1 MMSRLDQTIEAGMAH
16 AGLPGIVALVGS
28 HDGVLYEKAFGVR
41 GSDDATPMTPD
52 TEFSLFS
59 MTKAVTSVA
68 AMQLV
73 EQGQLNLDA
82 DIGAILPWLANPRV
96 VTGYD
101 DAGEPL
107 TRPAVR
113 PITLRRLLTHTA
125 GFGYEFMSLEMLR
138 SRGPGGAP
146 PSTSKAWLKCS
157 LLFDPGDR
165 WEYGLSTDL
174 VGQAVEAVSGVD
186 LAGYFGKHIFG
197 PLGMTRT
204 GFFPDQ
210 SRLASMHARTP
221 DGGVTQ
227 IPSMVALL
235 AGGEFLSGGGGLV
248 GTGSDYMRFL
258 RTILNGGELDGA
270 RVLRAETVAEMS
282 RNQIGDLRAGQLGS
296 VVESMIV
303 PFDLFPDMRP
313 GWGLGFLINPQPV
326 PGGRAA
332 GSLAWAGLA
341 NTHFWIDPVS
351 DRAGL
356 VLTQLFPFG
365 DQRLMQL
372 LASFERAVYG
382 MQAS

>member
-1 MMSRLDQTIEAGMAH
+1 MSRLDETIEAGMAR
-16 AGLPGIVALVGS
+16 AGLPGVVALVGS
-28 HDGVLYEKAFGVR
+28 RDGVIYEKAFGAR
-41 GSDDATPMTPD
+41 GSNDPTPMTPD

-73 EQGQLNLDA
+73 ERGLLALD
-82 DIGAILPWLANPRV
+82 DDMGAILPWLANPRV

-107 TRPAVR
+107 TRPAAR
-113 PITLRRLLTHTA
+113 PITLRHLLTHTA

-146 PSTSKAWLKCS
+146 PSTSKAWLQGA

-174 VGQAVEAVSGVD
+174 VGQAVEAISGQD
-186 LAGYFGKHIFG
+186 LATYFREHIFN
-197 PLGMTRT
+197 PLGMTRI

-221 DGGVTQ
+221 DGGVTP
-227 IPSMVALL
+227 IPSMAALL

-248 GTGSDYMRFL
+248 GTGGDYMRFL
-258 RTILNGGELDGA
+258 RMVLNAGELDNV
-270 RVLRAETVAEMS
+270 RILRPDTVAEMS

-303 PFDLFPDMRP
+303 PFDMFPDMRP

-341 NTHFWIDPVS
+341 NTHFWIDPAS

-356 VLTQLFPFG
+356 ILTQLFPFG
-365 DQRLMQL
+365 DQRMMQL
-372 LASFERAVYG
+372 LAGFERAVYG
-382 MQAS
+382 AEAS